1 MRKDSWLNKKTIIP
15 LIIILLTVLLMPF
28 AIPHYRNMVMPAPDD
43 GEELLPDSDD
53 EIASKENRSNKDEL
67 VVNQEDMLALLA
79 LIEEL
84 QNGKVISGKEPE
96 EKAITRPE
104 PMQEQET
111 ESDIVIYNQKLSQ
124 ESAEL
129 LIKDINRNYLMMEEE
144 TNRIFDSR
152 IANVKADT
160 QKEIALAEKEHQRKM
175 REKAKEMRQRGL
187 YESPM
192 LLHEQ
197 SKLERER
204 DQIIEKIYL
213 NEEREIEEL
222 ENLRRYQ
229 LAELEQQK
237 NAAIRDVIMQCE

>member
-15 LIIILLTVLLMPF
+15 LIVILLTVLLMPF

-53 EIASKENRSNKDEL
+53 EIASKENRSNRDEL
-67 VVNQEDMLALLA
+67 VVNQEDMLAL
-79 LIEEL
+79 IEEL
-84 QNGKVISGKEPE
+84 QDGKVISGKEPG
-96 EKAITRPE
+96 EKAITRSE
-104 PMQEQET
+104 PIQEQET
-111 ESDIVIYNQKLSQ
+111 ESDIEIYNQKLSK

-152 IANVKADT
+152 IVNVQADT
-160 QKEIALAEKEHQRKM
+160 QEEIALAEKEHQRKM
-175 REKAKEMRQRGL
+175 REKADEMQKRGL
-187 YESPM
+187 YDSGIRF
-192 LLHEQ
+192 HEQ